1 MAGKARVRHLS
12 SHKDGRYDMDLSNLK
27 PAEGA
32 THSKQRLGRG
42 EGSGRGGHSST
53 RGTKG
58 QSSRSGA
65 GTRPIWFEGGQ
76 TPLFQR
82 IPKHGFNNAPFRTDY
97 SIANVRRL
105 QRLLEEDVI
114 DEDEPVTPELLADL
128 GVVRSANRV
137 KILGDGDLFDALEVQ
152 AHAFSESARR
162 KIKQAGGSV
171 TVVDE

>member
-1 MAGKARVRHLS
+1 
-12 SHKDGRYDMDLSNLK
+12 MDLSNLK

-65 GTRPIWFEGGQ
+65 GNRPIWFEGGQ

-82 IPKHGFNNAPFRTDY
+82 VPKHGFNQAPFRKDY
-97 SIANVRRL
+97 HVANVKRL
-105 QRLLEEDVI
+105 QRLVDEGRLDAEES
-114 DEDEPVTPELLADL
+114 VTPEVLAEK
-128 GVVRSANRV
+128 GAVRSADRV
-137 KILGDGDLFDALEVQ
+137 KILGDGQLDAALEVS
-152 AHAFSESARR
+152 AHDFSASARE
-162 KIKQAGGSV
+162 KIEDVGGSV

>member
-1 MAGKARVRHLS
+1 
-12 SHKDGRYDMDLSNLK
+12 MDLSNLE

-32 THSKQRLGRG
+32 THTKQRLGRG

-65 GTRPIWFEGGQ
+65 GNRPIWFEGGQ

-97 SIANVRRL
+97 AIANVKRL
-105 QRLLEEDVI
+105 QRLA
-114 DEDEPVTPELLADL
+114 DENRLDLDEPITPDVLADL
-128 GVVRSANRV
+128 GAVRSPDRV
-137 KILGDGDLFDALEVQ
+137 KILGDGELFEALDVT
-152 AHAFSESARR
+152 AHAFSDSARE
-162 KIKQAGGSV
+162 KIEDAGGSV

>member
-1 MAGKARVRHLS
+1 
-12 SHKDGRYDMDLSNLK
+12 MDLSNLK

-32 THSKQRLGRG
+32 TQSAQRLGRG

-82 IPKHGFNNAPFRTDY
+82 VPKHGFSNAPFRTEYDV
-97 SIANVRRL
+97 ANVQRL
-105 QRLLEEDVI
+105 QRLV
-114 DEDEPVTPELLADL
+114 DEGRLSAGDSVTPAVLADL
-128 GVVRSANRV
+128 GLVQDEDCV
-137 KILGDGDLFDALEVQ
+137 KILGDGSISTPLDVS
-152 AHAFSESARR
+152 AHAFSASAQQ
-162 KIKQAGGSV
+162 KIEAAGG
-171 TVVDE
+171 TATALDN

>member
-1 MAGKARVRHLS
+1 
-12 SHKDGRYDMDLSNLK
+12 MDLSNLK

-65 GTRPIWFEGGQ
+65 GNRPIWFEGGQ

-82 IPKHGFNNAPFRTDY
+82 VPKHGFNQAPFRKDY
-97 SIANVRRL
+97 HVANVKRL
-105 QRLLEEDVI
+105 QRLVDEGRLDTEES
-114 DEDEPVTPELLADL
+114 VTPEVLAEQ
-128 GVVRSANRV
+128 GAVRSADRV
-137 KILGDGDLFDALEVQ
+137 KILGDGQLDAALEVS
-152 AHAFSESARR
+152 AHDFSASARE
-162 KIKQAGGSV
+162 KIEDVGGSV

>member
-1 MAGKARVRHLS
+1 
-12 SHKDGRYDMDLSNLK
+12 MDLSNLK

-65 GTRPIWFEGGQ
+65 GNRPIWFEGGQ

-82 IPKHGFNNAPFRTDY
+82 VPKHGFNQAPFRKDY
-97 SIANVRRL
+97 HVANVKRL
-105 QRLLEEDVI
+105 QRLV
-114 DEDEPVTPELLADL
+114 DEGRLDAEEPVTPEVLAEQ
-128 GVVRSANRV
+128 GAVRSADRV
-137 KILGDGDLFDALEVQ
+137 KILGDGQLDAALEVS
-152 AHAFSESARR
+152 AHDFSASARE
-162 KIKQAGGSV
+162 KIEDVGGSV
-171 TVVDE
+171 TVVNE

>member
-1 MAGKARVRHLS
+1 
-12 SHKDGRYDMDLSNLK
+12 MDLSNLK

-32 THSKQRLGRG
+32 TQTGHRLGRG

-82 IPKHGFNNAPFRTDY
+82 VPKHGFNNAPFRTDY
-97 SIANVRRL
+97 SISNVKRL
-105 QRLLEEDVI
+105 QRLLDEEVLH
-114 DEDEPVTPELLADL
+114 EDEPVTPELLAEL

-137 KILGDGDLFDALEVQ
+137 KILGDGDLFDAIEVQ

-171 TVVDE
+171 TVVDQ

>member
-1 MAGKARVRHLS
+1 
-12 SHKDGRYDMDLSNLK
+12 MDLSNLK

-65 GTRPIWFEGGQ
+65 GNRPIWFEGGQ

-82 IPKHGFNNAPFRTDY
+82 VPKHGFNQAPFRKDY
-97 SIANVRRL
+97 HVTNVKRL
-105 QRLLEEDVI
+105 QRLV
-114 DEDEPVTPELLADL
+114 DEGRLDAEEPVTPEVLAEQ
-128 GVVRSANRV
+128 GAVRSADRV
-137 KILGDGDLFDALEVQ
+137 KILGDGQLDAALEVS
-152 AHAFSESARR
+152 AHDFSASARE
-162 KIKQAGGSV
+162 KIEDVGGSV
-171 TVVDE
+171 TVIDE

>member
-1 MAGKARVRHLS
+1 
-12 SHKDGRYDMDLSNLK
+12 MDLSNLK

-65 GTRPIWFEGGQ
+65 GNRPIWFEGGQ

-82 IPKHGFNNAPFRTDY
+82 VPKHGFNQAPFRKDY
-97 SIANVRRL
+97 HVANVKRL
-105 QRLLEEDVI
+105 QRLV
-114 DEDEPVTPELLADL
+114 DEGRLDAEEPVTPEVLAEQ
-128 GVVRSANRV
+128 GAVRSADRV
-137 KILGDGDLFDALEVQ
+137 KILGDGQLDAALEVS
-152 AHAFSESARR
+152 AHDFSASARE
-162 KIKQAGGSV
+162 KIEDVGGSV

>member
-1 MAGKARVRHLS
+1 
-12 SHKDGRYDMDLSNLK
+12 MDLSNLE

-32 THSKQRLGRG
+32 THTKQRLGRG

-65 GTRPIWFEGGQ
+65 GNRPIWFEGGQ

-97 SIANVRRL
+97 AIANVKRL
-105 QRLLEEDVI
+105 QRLA
-114 DEDEPVTPELLADL
+114 DENRLDPDEPITPEVLADL
-128 GVVRSANRV
+128 GAVRSPDRV
-137 KILGDGDLFDALEVQ
+137 KILGDGELFEALDVT
-152 AHAFSESARR
+152 AHAFSDSARE
-162 KIKQAGGSV
+162 KIEDAGGSV

>member
-1 MAGKARVRHLS
+1 
-12 SHKDGRYDMDLSNLK
+12 MDLSNLK

-32 THSKQRLGRG
+32 THSGHRLGRG

-65 GTRPIWFEGGQ
+65 GNRPIWFEGGQ

-82 IPKHGFNNAPFRTDY
+82 VPKHGFNNAPFRVDY
-97 SIANVRRL
+97 SITNVKRL
-105 QRLLEEDVI
+105 QRLLDEDVL
-114 DEDEPVTPELLADL
+114 DEGETVTPELLADL
-128 GVVRSANRV
+128 GVVRSADRV
-137 KILGDGDLFDALEVQ
+137 KILGDGDLFDSLKVS
-152 AHAFSESARR
+152 AHAFSDSAER

-171 TVVDE
+171 TVIDE

>member
-1 MAGKARVRHLS
+1 
-12 SHKDGRYDMDLSNLK
+12 MDLSNLK

-65 GTRPIWFEGGQ
+65 GNRPIWFEGGQ

-82 IPKHGFNNAPFRTDY
+82 VPKHGFNQAPFRKDY
-97 SIANVRRL
+97 HVANVKRL
-105 QRLLEEDVI
+105 QRLV
-114 DEDEPVTPELLADL
+114 DEGRLDAEEPVTPEVLAEQ
-128 GVVRSANRV
+128 GAVRSADRV
-137 KILGDGDLFDALEVQ
+137 KILGDGQLDAALEVS
-152 AHAFSESARR
+152 AHDFSASARE
-162 KIKQAGGSV
+162 KIENVGGSV

>member
-1 MAGKARVRHLS
+1 
-12 SHKDGRYDMDLSNLK
+12 MDLSNLK

-42 EGSGRGGHSST
+42 EGSGRGAHSST

-65 GTRPIWFEGGQ
+65 GNRPIWFEGGQ

-82 IPKHGFNNAPFRTDY
+82 VPKHGFNNAPFRTDY
-97 SIANVRRL
+97 HVANVRRL
-105 QRLLEEDVI
+105 QRLV
-114 DEDEPVTPELLADL
+114 DEGRLDASEPVTPEVLAEH
-128 GVVRSANRV
+128 GAVRSADRV
-137 KILGDGDLFDALEVQ
+137 KILGDGQLETALEVT
-152 AHAFSESARR
+152 AHAFSESAREQ
-162 KIKQAGGSV
+162 IEAAGGSA

>member
-1 MAGKARVRHLS
+1 
-12 SHKDGRYDMDLSNLK
+12 MDLSNLK

-32 THSKQRLGRG
+32 THSKHRLGRG

-97 SIANVRRL
+97 SIANVSRL
-105 QRLLEEDVI
+105 QRLVEDDVI
-114 DEDEPVTPELLADL
+114 DEDESVTPELLADL

-137 KILGDGDLFDALEVQ
+137 KILGDGDLFESLEVK